1 MADLDGFK
9 AVNDSHGHTA
19 GDAVLV
25 EIANRLRGVCR
36 DGDVVARWGGDEFIV
51 VAETVNDRET
61 ATRLAERLMDSI
73 NRPVGLDGW
82 TATVGVSIGIARIE
96 HGDTLESAVAR
107 ADRATYASKQAG
119 GGYAFGE
126 RGG

>member
-1 MADLDGFK
+1 M
-9 AVNDSHGHTA
+9 
-19 GDAVLV
+19 
-25 EIANRLRGVCR
+25 
-36 DGDVVARWGGDEFIV
+36 

-73 NRPVGLDGW
+73 SRPVELDGLS
-82 TATVGVSIGIARIE
+82 AAVGVSIGIARIE
-96 HGDTLESAVAR
+96 RGDTLESAVAR

-126 RGG
+126 PDGGPPDDPDR